1 MIAAILLAGGQSS
14 RMGPE
19 TPDKVLTVVEK
30 HSVFAWS
37 LNAFASSGV
46 ADLAVIVHRD
56 EKQREYFEREMST
69 HSSLPTIS
77 WAKGGIKRNDSVRNG
92 LRALPEEIETVFI
105 HDCARPLIRPETLVS
120 LKKAGARHGAVTLAH
135 RITDTTKLV
144 SETEKEHV
152 YLTKSLDRQC
162 LWAMETPQVF
172 QKSLIIRAHA
182 HAEREDIELTDDV
195 SAVEALGEP
204 IHLMEAG
211 YSNPKI
217 TTQDD
222 LSWIN
227 HHLVKRKTSS

>member
-14 RMGPE
+14 RMGRE
-19 TPDKVLTVVEK
+19 IPDKVLTMVGK
-30 HSVFAWS
+30 RSVFAWS
-37 LNAFASSGV
+37 FDAFASSGV
-46 ADLAVIVHRD
+46 PDIVVIVHRD
-56 EKQREYFEREMST
+56 EKQREDLDRETSS
-69 HSSLPTIS
+69 HSSLPTII
-77 WAKGGIKRNDSVRNG
+77 WTKGGIKRNDSVRNG
-92 LRALPEEIETVFI
+92 LRAMPEEIDTVFI

-120 LKKAGARHGAVTLAH
+120 LKGAVARHDAVTLAH

-144 SETEKEHV
+144 CETEKDDI

-172 QKSLIIRAHA
+172 QKNLIVRAHA
-182 HAEREDIELTDDV
+182 HAEREDIALTDDV

-211 YSNPKI
+211 YPNPKI

-222 LSWIN
+222 LDWIN
-227 HHLVKRKTSS
+227 HHLAERKTAS